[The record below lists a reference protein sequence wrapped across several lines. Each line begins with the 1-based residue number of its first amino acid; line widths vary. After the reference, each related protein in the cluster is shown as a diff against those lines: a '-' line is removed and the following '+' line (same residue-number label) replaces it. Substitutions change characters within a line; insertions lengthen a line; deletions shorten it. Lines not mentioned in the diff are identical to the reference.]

1 MVPCREP
8 HYSQCPEEVEDLI
21 ELQSGVWDEELVLQ
35 NCRARFLAGK
45 PYIGA
50 GNVAI
55 AVNPCR
61 NLDELYDRD
70 MQFRYMKYN
79 RTDLPVHVYATSASA
94 YWRLSEGLGRQT
106 ILLAGESGSGKS
118 FTASVLLEHLVEAA
132 EMSRRVYGTTAQNER
147 GAFSGGMTTVEDDG
161 GNETGRLRK
170 LVASRRVILETFG
183 NAGTP
188 LNESSSRFMA
198 HTKVFYSKHAFQ
210 AAGIQD
216 STLLLETPR
225 LCNTRRGRGERT
237 FNAFYQMLGADET
250 VKMRLRLGDKTAVDF
265 AVTAFEP
272 SSSQG
277 GEKNAYDAA
286 GTGSAW
292 LGGSIG
298 SIRNTEGCAGPPS
311 VSVPKCGSS
320 GPSGAG
326 GLHKTLDSMATI
338 GVSAKDRESTMR
350 VLSAVLHLG
359 QIDFADVKE
368 LIDRDFGVIEIRDEA
383 PLEAASDMLGCNKH
397 HLRNALLTR
406 SLAAGGEGGAAFVS
420 RGGSRRTRGVVD
432 TLTVPL
438 DKAQALRARDNLVQE
453 VYLRLFKW
461 LVKTMNACTGL
472 PSDEKQ
478 AGVSS
483 IGLLDM
489 FGSENLDPSGFEQLC
504 KNYAV
509 EKIHGRFLQDEVCY
523 GNAKGGATGRTAQAS
538 AVAEVESNRRLLA
551 MFEGPLGLIRLA
563 DDECLCPE
571 GNGQSFVNKLLL
583 LAATEKETRQDSRGD
598 GGACSGCSRL
608 VYVGDGDE
616 DCRCR
621 GGAVTGGRNSAWP
634 ACIDPNT
641 SGNRLANSCF
651 HIKHFGGP
659 VRYTAADLLEKNK
672 GGVGQ
677 GLLDLLDD
685 VCTNDLIGKGSRSSR
700 YRDGRR
706 ASTVDGAA
714 DHRRQNL
721 HQRRLNE
728 SVLSQ
733 HRRQLT
739 ELLRE
744 IEDTKVRHIVCIK
757 PNDQLSPSFLDGRN
771 LLRQLSSAGV
781 AAAAERG
788 ILSLPSGRRV
798 DKEAFFNDFRVVP
811 GAIQRVLNNEG
822 NCCKLGHGTIF
833 FRKGVWESLER
844 RREAVERRG
853 CEAIQRI
860 WRQHARR
867 VRANAEWQ
875 AHLAVEAEN
884 RAVADRR
891 QQQLE
896 EERKQAWENE
906 ASKKASQA
914 EQQTLQEREHQQ
926 QRQEHRLQSVTVLQE
941 TPCRPA
947 VFESSHANVVREA
960 KRAQEAAQAATA
972 GHDRAWRLHCKAL
985 DKEARLEAGT
995 AAAERNMPDDANRM
1009 SCTPPPVVQAWPV
1022 DGDISEEQL
1031 EETTAAGTAHRH
1043 RGAFPMCSPI
1053 PDRSEVE
1060 RAGAGGSSGSAS
1072 AHEARRV
1079 VPRLAGL
1086 ADYAMRAFLTEPVPK
1101 KYGAIRCRVA
1111 RKEGSG
1117 WNPMASSVYD
1127 MHHIEGGMVFMMS
1140 ATRQP
1145 LSRTANYYI
1154 SASPYLE
1161 TTKDTRG
1168 YMGKLR
1174 ARDGSGRA
1182 YVLYDDGVSPR
1193 RSSKD
1198 RRRGLFSRKELA
1210 RVVFSATQNVADGP
1224 RSMEAFVPGPA
1235 EWYQAGDL
1243 ETYNHPWDD
1252 VMHLRDR
1259 KPRYDRTVGAYV
1271 LDFPNST
1278 SKLSIKNVQLV
1289 VADDHARGY
1298 IGGDNNQ
1305 RNVVWEDR
1313 RSGNISRRRRE
1324 WDVDGREQRGEWWAQ
1339 DTMLL
1344 SFGKSGVDE
1353 FALDF
1358 RYPLSPMQAFGM
1370 ALAALDTSV

>member
-1 MVPCREP
+1 
-8 HYSQCPEEVEDLI
+8 
-21 ELQSGVWDEELVLQ
+21 
-35 NCRARFLAGK
+35 
-45 PYIGA
+45 
-50 GNVAI
+50 
-55 AVNPCR
+55 
-61 NLDELYDRD
+61 
-70 MQFRYMKYN
+70 
-79 RTDLPVHVYATSASA
+79 
-94 YWRLSEGLGRQT
+94 
-106 ILLAGESGSGKS
+106 
-118 FTASVLLEHLVEAA
+118 
-132 EMSRRVYGTTAQNER
+132 
-147 GAFSGGMTTVEDDG
+147 
-161 GNETGRLRK
+161 
-170 LVASRRVILETFG
+170 
-183 NAGTP
+183 
-188 LNESSSRFMA
+188 
-198 HTKVFYSKHAFQ
+198 
-210 AAGIQD
+210 
-216 STLLLETPR
+216 
-225 LCNTRRGRGERT
+225 
-237 FNAFYQMLGADET
+237 
-250 VKMRLRLGDKTAVDF
+250 
-265 AVTAFEP
+265 
-272 SSSQG
+272 
-277 GEKNAYDAA
+277 
-286 GTGSAW
+286 
-292 LGGSIG
+292 
-298 SIRNTEGCAGPPS
+298 
-311 VSVPKCGSS
+311 
-320 GPSGAG
+320 
-326 GLHKTLDSMATI
+326 
-338 GVSAKDRESTMR
+338 
-350 VLSAVLHLG
+350 
-359 QIDFADVKE
+359 
-368 LIDRDFGVIEIRDEA
+368 
-383 PLEAASDMLGCNKH
+383 
-397 HLRNALLTR
+397 
-406 SLAAGGEGGAAFVS
+406 
-420 RGGSRRTRGVVD
+420 
-432 TLTVPL
+432 
-438 DKAQALRARDNLVQE
+438 
-453 VYLRLFKW
+453 
-461 LVKTMNACTGL
+461 

-509 EKIHGRFLQDEVCY
+509 EKIHGKFLRDEVCY
-523 GNAKGGATGRTAQAS
+523 GNAKGGATGGTAQAS

-563 DDECLCPE
+563 DDDSVLGTKSLSVSPTSTTSIAVYSSPPAPQDAPGIGVMQITNVPNSSACFCSE
-571 GNGQSFVNKLLL
+571 SFFSIPNVPQQ
-583 LAATEKETRQDSRGD
+583 TITSW
-598 GGACSGCSRL
+598 
-608 VYVGDGDE
+608 
-616 DCRCR
+616 CRFSPHVI
-621 GGAVTGGRNSAWP
+621 A
-634 ACIDPNT
+634 
-641 SGNRLANSCF
+641 
-651 HIKHFGGP
+651 GP

-685 VCTNDLIGKGSRSSR
+685 VCTNDLVGKRSRSSR

-744 IEDTKVRHIVCIK
+744 IEDTK
-757 PNDQLSPSFLDGRN
+757 
-771 LLRQLSSAGV
+771 LSSAGV

-860 WRQHARR
+860 WRQHVRR

-875 AHLAVEAEN
+875 AHLAVEAEK

-891 QQQLE
+891 QRQLE

-906 ASKKASQA
+906 ASQKASQA
-914 EQQTLQEREHQQ
+914 EQQALKEREQQ
-926 QRQEHRLQSVTVLQE
+926 QHWQEHSLKSVTVLQE
-941 TPCRPA
+941 TTCRPA

-985 DKEARLEAGT
+985 KKEARLEAGT
-995 AAAERNMPDDANRM
+995 AAAERNMLDDANRM
-1009 SCTPPPVVQAWPV
+1009 NCAPPPVVQAWPV
-1022 DGDISEEQL
+1022 DDDISEERL
-1031 EETTAAGTAHRH
+1031 EETTAAETAHRH
-1043 RGAFPMCSPI
+1043 RGALPMCSPI

-1060 RAGAGGSSGSAS
+1060 RAGAGASRGSAS
-1072 AHEARRV
+1072 AHVAKRV

-1111 RKEGSG
+1111 RKEGGG
-1117 WNPMASSVYD
+1117 WNPMASLVYG

-1161 TTKDTRG
+1161 TTKDTRE

-1182 YVLYDDGVSPR
+1182 YVLYDDGVSPK

-1210 RVVFSATQNVADGP
+1210 RVVFSSTQNVADGP

-1235 EWYQAGDL
+1235 EQYQAGDV

-1313 RSGNISRRRRE
+1313 RSGNTSRRRRG
-1324 WDVDGREQRGEWWAQ
+1324 WDVDGREQRGERWAQ

-1344 SFGKSGVDE
+1344 SLGKSGMDE